1 MWFLGQAR
9 ACHWTQGSESPV
21 ASCLLQDACCCLW
34 PAPRHNKVQHTDN
47 GQPTGTRVVRME
59 WPGWDGQEGMASRMV
74 RMCPQLEGSR
84 KQMCNEPSAAV
95 AGELYFTAEGLLR
108 KLLQINCRRSC
119 SCQDL
124 RFPFMPPVS
133 FDVLRSLRIVAKFQN
148 TPTGWVLR
156 HLNGK

>member
-1 MWFLGQAR
+1 
-9 ACHWTQGSESPV
+9 
-21 ASCLLQDACCCLW
+21 
-34 PAPRHNKVQHTDN
+34 
-47 GQPTGTRVVRME
+47 ME
-59 WPGWDGQEGMASRMV
+59 WPGWDGMGWSGWLGQEGMANRMA

-95 AGELYFTAEGLLR
+95 AGELYFTAAGLLR

>member
-1 MWFLGQAR
+1 VPVIGLKAPSRLLQV
-9 ACHWTQGSESPV
+9 ACCKMPV
-21 ASCLLQDACCCLW
+21 AVYGLHQGTIKCSTQ
-34 PAPRHNKVQHTDN
+34 T
-47 GQPTGTRVVRME
+47 TGNRLGHVWSE
-59 WPGWDGQEGMASRMV
+59 WPGWDGQEGMANRMV
-74 RMCPQLEGSR
+74 RMCPQLDDSR

-95 AGELYFTAEGLLR
+95 AGELYFTAAGLLR

-124 RFPFMPPVS
+124 RFPFMSPVS